1 MTESAGRA
9 GGPAAGRGT
18 FQCEGSEAGREET
31 RPRFLT
37 RLEGGSQPG
46 MGLSTAYPRQEPR
59 LRPQKEGTTLVREE
73 RGKQTP
79 LALPRASL
87 PPPPTLPTARVF
99 ANNAFPRPLAPSLL
113 PSLTPS
119 GTGGYHYVFSPERYC
134 TTSEQRVSLS
144 LFTIM
149 TPTAP

>member
-119 GTGGYHYVFSPERYC
+119 GTGGYHYVSFLQKGIVPPLSKG
-134 TTSEQRVSLS
+134 SVSLS
-144 LFTIM
+144 SL
-149 TPTAP
+149 

>member
-18 FQCEGSEAGREET
+18 FQCEGSGAGREET
-31 RPRFLT
+31 RPHFLT

-46 MGLSTAYPRQEPR
+46 MGLCTAYPRQEPR

-87 PPPPTLPTARVF
+87 PSPPTLPAARVLRTTP
-99 ANNAFPRPLAPSLL
+99 FPDPWLPHCLHRLLQVAPAVIIMCLFSRKLL
-113 PSLTPS
+113 
-119 GTGGYHYVFSPERYC
+119 YH
-134 TTSEQRVSLS
+134 L
-144 LFTIM
+144 
-149 TPTAP
+149 